1 MSSTFSI
8 DSGSAIALH
17 PINAERFLLRRVLA
31 SETFWISFLVLL
43 AFAVRLW
50 DIGGK
55 GLWYDE
61 ASTALMAR
69 AGVAEIVQ
77 FHWRSAF
84 EHPPLWVL
92 LMYFWSMIWGQ
103 SEFALRLP
111 AAFAGALLV
120 PLMWRNLKRC
130 WPADRVVRFV
140 AALFIA
146 ISPVLILYSQEARM
160 YAIVTLLAATSIYLF
175 LRLQDSD
182 RWGLLAAFIITNVV
196 MLGVHYYSVLLIA
209 AEALCVLLTWRS
221 KRQGRAR
228 LILGLALSI
237 LPLILWA
244 ALSPGFQTTLRS
256 VTAQSARAGGTWQV
270 WADRLWRDIT
280 FGSVVWQPSRSV
292 VGYIL
297 APLLLLGV
305 YAALR
310 PGYQSESQQNRPLS
324 RTGGILFTLALLTA
338 VLASATFQNAIHTRY
353 VLFAVPAFYVL
364 MALGIGLLWRRARWL
379 GFLALMASL
388 VVAALGLTHYYGL
401 YQKSGYR
408 DMARAIIAQAAPSDA
423 ILLESPR
430 QHLLAK
436 YYLPTDRPIYP
447 LPDVPL
453 PAHWPLTAPPII
465 PEKVDGRLQAI
476 LRDHGDAWLLLAGQ
490 DEVDRGEFVT
500 KYLGAIAYTL
510 ECREQLDVRWCH
522 YTSPARHPSDL
533 SVPLGTT
540 YNGELQ
546 LENAE
551 VSHLAD
557 SRLKQSYLLLALDWL
572 AKVKP
577 SVDYVVTLRLIDAS
591 AGPGGPRVQADG
603 MPIGPLLPTT
613 AWGPGD
619 RKPGYMTLTLPP
631 GLPPGDYRVVLG
643 VYDPRSGA
651 PYPPMG
657 ATAAAASFVPLASVR
672 VGADGVQ
679 LSPAAP

>member
-1 MSSTFSI
+1 MSMDSDKVQAPRYPDAVGFS
-8 DSGSAIALH
+8 
-17 PINAERFLLRRVLA
+17 RRNVLA
-31 SETFWISFLVLL
+31 SDTFWIALLALL
-43 AFAVRLW
+43 AFTARLW

-69 AGVAEIVQ
+69 AGVVEIVQ

-92 LMYFWSMIWGQ
+92 LMHFWSMIWGQ

-111 AAFAGALLV
+111 AAFAGVLLV
-120 PLMWRNLKRC
+120 PLVWQNVKLC
-130 WPADRVVRFV
+130 WPADRVVRF
-140 AALFIA
+140 AA
-146 ISPVLILYSQEARM
+146 VLILYSQEARM
-160 YAIVTLLAATSIYLF
+160 YAIVTLLAAISVYLF
-175 LRLQDSD
+175 LRLQESA
-182 RWGLLAAFIITNVV
+182 RWDLLAGFVIANVV
-196 MLGVHYYSVLLIA
+196 MLGIHYYSVLLIA

-221 KRQGRAR
+221 RRRGRAR
-228 LILGLALSI
+228 LIAGLALSI
-237 LPLILWA
+237 SPLILWA

-256 VTAQSARAGGTWQV
+256 VMAQPPRDDGLWQI

-292 VGYIL
+292 LGYIL
-297 APLLLLGV
+297 APLLLLGA

-310 PGYQSESQQNRPLS
+310 PAVRSESQQNRRLG

-338 VLASATFQNAIHTRY
+338 ILASATFQNAIHTRY
-353 VLFAVPAFYVL
+353 VLFAVPAFYIL
-364 MALGIGLLWRRARWL
+364 LALGIGLLWRRARWL
-379 GFLALMASL
+379 GIVGLLAPL
-388 VVAALGLTHYYGL
+388 VVASLGLAHYYGL

-408 DMARAIIAQAAPSDA
+408 DMARAIVAQAAPADA

-436 YYLPTDRPIYP
+436 YYLSADRPIYP

-453 PAHWPLTAPPII
+453 PAYWPLTAPPII
-465 PEKVDGRLQAI
+465 PEKVDEYLRTI

-490 DEVDRGEFVT
+490 DEVDRGEFAT
-500 KYLGAIAYTL
+500 KYLSAIAYTL
-510 ECREQLDVRWCH
+510 DCREQLDVRWCH
-522 YTSPARHPSDL
+522 YTSPARYPPDL
-533 SVPLGTT
+533 SISLGMT

-546 LENAE
+546 LEDAQ
-551 VSHLAD
+551 VTHLA
-557 SRLKQSYLLLALDWL
+557 SPFAGQSYLLLALDWL
-572 AKVKP
+572 AKAKP
-577 SVDYVVTLRLIDAS
+577 SVDYVVTLRLVDAS
-591 AGPGGPRVQADG
+591 GGPAGPRVQADG

-613 AWGPGD
+613 AWSPGD
-619 RKPGYMTLTLPP
+619 RKPGYMTLTIPP

-651 PYPPMG
+651 PYPPTG
-657 ATAAAASFVPLASVR
+657 STAATDGFVPLASVR
-672 VGADGVQ
+672 IGADGAQ

>member
-8 DSGSAIALH
+8 DSGSAIA
-17 PINAERFLLRRVLA
+17 PRPFNAARFSLRRVLA

-92 LMYFWSMIWGQ
+92 LMHFWSMIWGQ

-120 PLMWRNLKRC
+120 PLMWQNLKRC

-160 YAIVTLLAATSIYLF
+160 YAIVTLFAAISIYLF

-196 MLGVHYYSVLLIA
+196 MLGVHYYAVLLIA
-209 AEALCVLLTWRS
+209 AEAMCVLVTWRS
-221 KRQGRAR
+221 RRRGRVR
-228 LILGLALSI
+228 LIAGLALSI

-310 PGYQSESQQNRPLS
+310 PGPQSRSQQNRLLG
-324 RTGGILFTLALLTA
+324 RTGGILFTLTLLTA
-338 VLASATFQNAIHTRY
+338 ILASATFQNAIHTRY
-353 VLFAVPAFYVL
+353 ILFAVPAFYVL
-364 MALGIGLLWRRARWL
+364 LALGIGLLWRRARWL
-379 GFLALMASL
+379 GIVALLAPL

-408 DMARAIIAQAAPSDA
+408 DMARAIVAQAAPGDA

-436 YYLPTDRPIYP
+436 YYLPADRPIYP

-453 PAHWPLTAPPII
+453 PA
-465 PEKVDGRLQAI
+465 
-476 LRDHGDAWLLLAGQ
+476 
-490 DEVDRGEFVT
+490 
-500 KYLGAIAYTL
+500 Y
-510 ECREQLDVRWCH
+510 
-522 YTSPARHPSDL
+522 
-533 SVPLGTT
+533 
-540 YNGELQ
+540 
-546 LENAE
+546 
-551 VSHLAD
+551 
-557 SRLKQSYLLLALDWL
+557 
-572 AKVKP
+572 
-577 SVDYVVTLRLIDAS
+577 
-591 AGPGGPRVQADG
+591 
-603 MPIGPLLPTT
+603 
-613 AWGPGD
+613 
-619 RKPGYMTLTLPP
+619 
-631 GLPPGDYRVVLG
+631 
-643 VYDPRSGA
+643 
-651 PYPPMG
+651 
-657 ATAAAASFVPLASVR
+657 LASH
-672 VGADGVQ
+672 GAANHSRKGG
-679 LSPAAP
+679 